1 MVERRSSRPFI
12 KAPPPWRLCCSALLT
27 LSKRTSPRRG
37 LTQPSVERHPD
48 IQLRLMA
55 SHNVERRVHPW
66 NFIQTYNS
74 DFQQFTTWIGVL
86 RSIPAQIIALAI
98 RPLPPNS
105 KNGSHFIQF
114 MKVTFVELLQTA
126 TLLLPSD
133 QLHTIRLSTPLNT
146 TRQRQITPREILS
159 RLLGVVN
166 DNNLFLSNPIRV
178 HLSKFYAIF
187 CRALS
192 VSSPSSRAFT
202 LLEERWRHQAE
213 QVGHFPVSSVHYC
226 LG

>member
-1 MVERRSSRPFI
+1 
-12 KAPPPWRLCCSALLT
+12 
-27 LSKRTSPRRG
+27 
-37 LTQPSVERHPD
+37 
-48 IQLRLMA
+48 
-55 SHNVERRVHPW
+55 
-66 NFIQTYNS
+66 
-74 DFQQFTTWIGVL
+74 
-86 RSIPAQIIALAI
+86 
-98 RPLPPNS
+98 
-105 KNGSHFIQF
+105 

-126 TLLLPSD
+126 ILLLPSD
-133 QLHTIRLSTPLNT
+133 QVHTIRLSTPLNT

-226 LG
+226 LGWISQSRRLSEGSGRLFSPLVEFGLWVASLETSI